1 MDQHAPFGTSD
12 WPSAR
17 RVAKSP
23 LALAPL
29 LSPTRRQPGRGRE
42 RYSAHGETTAIAQ
55 RGYSSASFPGLK
67 RNELKQ
73 FGEYRTQRY
82 VLHAY
87 DQLAR
92 GELPDLKG
100 V

>member
-1 MDQHAPFGTSD
+1 M
-12 WPSAR
+12 
-17 RVAKSP
+17 RVADCDARFDAGPAPWAEAGPHRAKSK
-23 LALAPL
+23 LDAI
-29 LSPTRRQPGRGRE
+29 
-42 RYSAHGETTAIAQ
+42 SAHCHLDREDLEWILDAP
-55 RGYSSASFPGLK
+55 YPSASFPGLK
-67 RNELKQ
+67 RKELAQ

-92 GELPDLKG
+92 GELPELEG